1 MSHILA
7 SSVLSDEG
15 VMTLLTAAI
24 SAASQMGQP
33 QCIVIVDQSG
43 VTLGSFRMRGSRFQS
58 LKSALAKA
66 LTSASIGAPS
76 HSLAEHARVPLAIA
90 THGGVAG
97 LAGGVPTPGGPTDQA
112 SAKPMAIPGSTASAS
127 AQVRVSRTNRLPA
140 PLSRR
145 LARIS
150 TRSGIGAKPIFVC
163 GRVGFAPIWVQ
174 AKTI

>member
-90 THGGVAG
+90 THGGMTG
-97 LAGGVPTPGGPTDQA
+97 LRGGLPIRVGGTLV
-112 SAKPMAIPGSTASAS
+112 G
-127 AQVRVSRTNRLPA
+127 
-140 PLSRR
+140 
-145 LARIS
+145 
-150 TRSGIGAKPIFVC
+150 GIG
-163 GRVGFAPIWVQ
+163 VGSGSGEQDEQVARAALKAIG
-174 AKTI
+174 ADID